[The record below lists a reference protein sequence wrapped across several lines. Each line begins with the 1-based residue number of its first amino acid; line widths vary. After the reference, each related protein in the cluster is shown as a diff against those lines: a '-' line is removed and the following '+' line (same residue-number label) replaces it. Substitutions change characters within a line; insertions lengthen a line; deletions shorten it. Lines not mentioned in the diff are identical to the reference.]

1 MAKAKRSKPSLLDRL
16 GLGNLFRRRGDDK
29 LINEYEEIVRQNPDD
44 YRARIKLAEF
54 YAKQGNQQRA
64 EEEFLTVAKSYKED
78 GFNLKAIATYK
89 QVLKLNPDNSTI
101 ILELADLY
109 KRQGLIR
116 DAIDQYHAA
125 IVIFQA
131 NQQKNEVLHVLKRM
145 SELSHESVDLGLK
158 LADLFSAEGY
168 TREAS
173 DQLLTVAGLLAERG
187 ERDRSEKVLSRL
199 LDANGDLAEG
209 LRVVQELYDEKGAGT
224 KASMVA
230 ELAHEVGRHGD
241 LPTVVRRL
249 WGIEA
254 SDSAALMSELPIHPP
269 ARPEPAATQA
279 PHLEPT
285 YEEPA
290 REKQDRKSLDDEI
303 ESFIQSYNWS
313 DESGTDGGAGAP
325 QQREPGFLGGGE
337 DPFASAGPSS
347 DAFSYEPPPTAG
359 NELSADEPLA
369 QWAHSTASEGVED
382 VLTRALSEETGPEI
396 EHRGDAVSTSWLDE
410 GEPPA
415 PAAFGDEDDPAFY
428 RVETE
433 ADDRIRLK
441 SDRDYLD
448 KMPSQIDP
456 ESLNPNNAEIFTRSG
471 FERVF
476 GEFKK
481 GLEQQIGVEDADT
494 HYNLGIAYKEMALI
508 DDAIHEFEIAA
519 QDPTWRADAL
529 TMIALC
535 HEDNEDLETAIDF
548 LKEALDSEGLTQ
560 EKTTGL
566 LYEIGLAHE
575 ALARY
580 DEAYDY
586 FSKVYAVDE
595 NYRNVKKKLADL
607 LKEL

>member
-1 MAKAKRSKPSLLDRL
+1 MAKAKRSKSSLLDRL

-173 DQLLTVAGLLAERG
+173 DQLLTVASLLAERG
-187 ERDRSEKVLSRL
+187 ERDRSEKVLARL
-199 LDANGDLAEG
+199 LDAHGDVAEG

-241 LPTVVRRL
+241 LPSVVRRL

-254 SDSAALMSELPIHPP
+254 SDSAALMSEPPMPAQPAAAHPP
-269 ARPEPAATQA
+269 HREPA
-279 PHLEPT
+279 H
-285 YEEPA
+285 EEPH

-303 ESFIQSYNWS
+303 ENFIQSYNWS
-313 DESGTDGGAGAP
+313 DESGGEPATARSQP
-325 QQREPGFLGGGE
+325 REPDFLGGGE
-337 DPFASAGPSS
+337 DPFASGGPHS
-347 DAFSYEPPPTAG
+347 DAFSYEPPPTSG
-359 NELSADEPLA
+359 NQLAPEEPLD
-369 QWAHSTASEGVED
+369 QWANPPVPEGVED
-382 VLTRALSEETGPEI
+382 VLTRALSEDGGLEL
-396 EHRGDAVSTSWLDE
+396 EHRGEEASASWLDE
-410 GEPPA
+410 SEPPV
-415 PAAFGDEDDPAFY
+415 PAAFGGEDDPELY

-519 QDPTWRADAL
+519 QDPAWRADAL

-548 LKEALDSEGLTQ
+548 LKEALDSEGLSQ

-595 NYRNVKKKLADL
+595 DYRNVKKKLADL

>member
-1 MAKAKRSKPSLLDRL
+1 MAKPKRSKPSLLDRL

-131 NQQKNEVLHVLKRM
+131 NNQKNEVLHVLKRM

-187 ERDRSEKVLSRL
+187 ERDRSEKVLARL
-199 LDANGDLAEG
+199 LDTHGDIAEG
-209 LRVVQELYDEKGAGT
+209 LRIVQELYDEKGAGT
-224 KASMVA
+224 KASMVG

-241 LPTVVRRL
+241 VPTVVRRL

-254 SDSAALMSELPIHPP
+254 SDSAALMSEPP
-269 ARPEPAATQA
+269 MPPPRSAPVHAHA
-279 PHLEPT
+279 PHHEAAH
-285 YEEPA
+285 EEPPH
-290 REKQDRKSLDDEI
+290 EKPDRKSLDDEI
-303 ESFIQSYNWS
+303 ENFIQSYNWS
-313 DESGTDGGAGAP
+313 DEANAENAPAGGAA
-325 QQREPGFLGGGE
+325 REPDFLGGGE
-337 DPFASAGPSS
+337 DPFASGGATS
-347 DAFSYEPPPTAG
+347 DAFSYEPPPAISR
-359 NELSADEPLA
+359 NEVADEPLD
-369 QWAHSTASEGVED
+369 QWANPPASEGVED
-382 VLTRALSEETGPEI
+382 VLTRALSDDSSPEL
-396 EHRGDAVSTSWLDE
+396 EHRGEAASTSWLDE
-410 GEPPA
+410 SEPPA
-415 PAAFGDEDDPAFY
+415 PATFGDGEDPELY

-519 QDPTWRADAL
+519 QDPAWRADAL

-548 LKEALDSEGLTQ
+548 LKEALDSEGISQ

-566 LYEIGLAHE
+566 LYEIGLALE

-595 NYRNVKKKLADL
+595 DYRNVKKKLADL

>member
-1 MAKAKRSKPSLLDRL
+1 
-16 GLGNLFRRRGDDK
+16 
-29 LINEYEEIVRQNPDD
+29 
-44 YRARIKLAEF
+44 
-54 YAKQGNQQRA
+54 
-64 EEEFLTVAKSYKED
+64 
-78 GFNLKAIATYK
+78 
-89 QVLKLNPDNSTI
+89 
-101 ILELADLY
+101 
-109 KRQGLIR
+109 
-116 DAIDQYHAA
+116 
-125 IVIFQA
+125 
-131 NQQKNEVLHVLKRM
+131 M

-158 LADLFSAEGY
+158 LADLFAAEGY

-187 ERDRSEKVLSRL
+187 ERDRSEKVLARL
-199 LDANGDLAEG
+199 LETHGDIAEG

-230 ELAHEVGRHGD
+230 DLGHEVGRHGD

-254 SDSAALMSELPIHPP
+254 SDSAALMSEPPLPPP
-269 ARPEPAATQA
+269 HAAAPHAPLPEPE
-279 PHLEPT
+279 H
-285 YEEPA
+285 EEPH
-290 REKQDRKSLDDEI
+290 RDKVVDRKSLDDEI

-313 DESGTDGGAGAP
+313 DEANAEAAAGGARG
-325 QQREPGFLGGGE
+325 REPDFLGGGE
-337 DPFASAGPSS
+337 DPFAAGGPPS
-347 DAFSYEPPPTAG
+347 DAFSYESPPTSG
-359 NELSADEPLA
+359 NDLHADEPLD
-369 QWAHSTASEGVED
+369 QWANPAPSEGVED
-382 VLTRALSEETGPEI
+382 VLTRALSEDGTGDL
-396 EHRGDAVSTSWLDE
+396 EHRGEAAAASWLDV
-410 GEPPA
+410 GEPAA

-548 LKEALDSEGLTQ
+548 LKEALDSEGVTQ
-560 EKTTGL
+560 EKATGL

-595 NYRNVKKKLADL
+595 DYRNVKKKLADL

>member
-1 MAKAKRSKPSLLDRL
+1 MAKGKRSKPSLLERL
-16 GLGNLFRRRGDDK
+16 GLANLFRRRGDDK
-29 LINEYEEIVRQNPDD
+29 LISEYEEIVRQNPDD

-54 YAKQGNQQRA
+54 YAKQGNDQRA

-89 QVLKLNPDNSTI
+89 QVLKLNPDNATI

-131 NQQKNEVLHVLKRM
+131 NQQRNEVLHVLKRM
-145 SELSHESVDLGLK
+145 SELSHESVELGLK
-158 LADLFSAEGY
+158 LADLFVSEGY
-168 TREAS
+168 AREAS
-173 DQLLTVAGLLAERG
+173 DQLLAVAGLLAERG
-187 ERDRSEKVLSRL
+187 DRDRSESVLERL
-199 LDANGDLAEG
+199 LATHESQREA
-209 LRVVQELYDEKGAGT
+209 LRVIQELYEEKGAAA

-230 ELAHEVGRHGD
+230 ELGHEIGGAGEVAA
-241 LPTVVRRL
+241 VVRRL

-254 SDSAALMSELPIHPP
+254 SDSAALLAEPPVPAMSTREASP
-269 ARPEPAATQA
+269 AKDLKRPTPE
-279 PHLEPT
+279 
-285 YEEPA
+285 
-290 REKQDRKSLDDEI
+290 RKSLDDEI
-303 ESFIQSYNWS
+303 ENFIQSYNWS
-313 DESGTDGGAGAP
+313 DEASGAGPGGAGPALA
-325 QQREPGFLGGGE
+325 EGGAF
-337 DPFASAGPSS
+337 D
-347 DAFSYEPPPTAG
+347 DARLPDGNDDVFSFPPPPAQQNEPAG
-359 NELSADEPLA
+359 DEPLDR
-369 QWAHSTASEGVED
+369 WSSHEYTEGVED
-382 VLTRALSEETGPEI
+382 VLTRALSDDSGADAEE
-396 EHRGDAVSTSWLDE
+396 RGEASSASWLDE
-410 GEPPA
+410 SEPLPPA
-415 PAAFGDEDDPAFY
+415 AYGDEDDAALL
-428 RVETE
+428 RVDTE

-476 GEFKK
+476 SEFKK
-481 GLEQQIGVEDADT
+481 GLEQQIGIEDADT

-508 DDAIHEFEIAA
+508 DDAIHEFETAA
-519 QDPTWRADAL
+519 QDPTWRVDAL

-535 HEDNEDLETAIDF
+535 HEDNGDLETAISF
-548 LKEALDSEGLTQ
+548 LKQGLETEGITQ

-566 LYEIGLAHE
+566 LYEIGLANE
-575 ALARY
+575 ALGRY

-586 FSKVYAVDE
+586 FSKVYSVDE
-595 NYRNVKKKLADL
+595 EYRNVKKKLADL

>member
-1 MAKAKRSKPSLLDRL
+1 MAKGKRSKPSLLERL
-16 GLGNLFRRRGDDK
+16 GLAKLFRRRGDDK

-54 YAKQGNQQRA
+54 YAKQGNEQRA

-131 NQQKNEVLHVLKRM
+131 NQQRNEVLHVLKRM
-145 SELSHESVDLGLK
+145 SELSHESVELGLK
-158 LADLFSAEGY
+158 LADLFVSEGY
-168 TREAS
+168 VREAS

-187 ERDRSEKVLSRL
+187 DRERSESVLERL
-199 LDANGDLAEG
+199 LTIHESQRDA
-209 LRVVQELYDEKGAGT
+209 LRVIQELYEEKGAGA

-230 ELAHEVGRHGD
+230 ELGHEIGSDGD
-241 LPTVVRRL
+241 VATVVRRL

-254 SDSAALMSELPIHPP
+254 SDSAALMAEPP
-269 ARPEPAATQA
+269 APAIPVRPAAPAKESKRPA
-279 PHLEPT
+279 PE
-285 YEEPA
+285 
-290 REKQDRKSLDDEI
+290 RKSLDDEI
-303 ESFIQSYNWS
+303 ENFIQSYSWS
-313 DESGTDGGAGAP
+313 DEAGGAAP
-325 QQREPGFLGGGE
+325 GSNELELPGS
-337 DPFASAGPSS
+337 ASSDHPSLHGS
-347 DAFSYEPPPTAG
+347 TEDAFSYPLPNVPASQPEH
-359 NELSADEPLA
+359 EEPLDRWSSPEPA
-369 QWAHSTASEGVED
+369 EGVED
-382 VLTRALSEETGPEI
+382 VLTRALSDDSALD
-396 EHRGDAVSTSWLDE
+396 GDERTDESSASWLDE
-410 GEPPA
+410 AEPLPPA
-415 PAAFGDEDDPAFY
+415 AYGDEEDPALL

-476 GEFKK
+476 SEFKK

-508 DDAIHEFEIAA
+508 DDAIHEFETAA
-519 QDPTWRADAL
+519 QDPAWRVDAL

-535 HEDNEDLETAIDF
+535 HEDNGDLETAIAF
-548 LKEALDSEGLTQ
+548 LKEGLETDGITQ

-566 LYEIGLAHE
+566 LYEIGLAQE
-575 ALARY
+575 ALGRY

-595 NYRNVKKKLADL
+595 DYRNVKKKLADL